1 MKLGDFLTSINYN
14 KKNLFEENENFA
26 EKSYVPFVINRCLS
40 YFPDTILHA
49 NMMNLHTGVSKRMNY
64 EYYLH
69 SIRKGKRFSKT
80 LKSEVHICKKIKKY
94 YAESI
99 GTFSMV
105 FCGTSA
111 MIINEITQVRLLFVF
126 SNYSFFCFQNK
137 GKGDA
142 TSPQ

>member
-14 KKNLFEENENFA
+14 KKNLFEENKDFA

-80 LKSEVHICKKIKKY
+80 LKSEVSEDLSLVITH
-94 YAESI
+94 
-99 GTFSMV
+99 FSVSRTRAKEMLP
-105 FCGTSA
+105 
-111 MIINEITQVRLLFVF
+111 LLSREFLD
-126 SNYSFFCFQNK
+126 NLADIYLK
-137 GKGDA
+137 
-142 TSPQ
+142 TH

>member
-14 KKNLFEENENFA
+14 KKNLFEENEDFA

-40 YFPDTILHA
+40 YFPDKILHA

-80 LKSEVHICKKIKKY
+80 LKSEVSEDLSLVITH
-94 YAESI
+94 
-99 GTFSMV
+99 FSVSRTRAKEMLP
-105 FCGTSA
+105 
-111 MIINEITQVRLLFVF
+111 LLRREFLDDL
-126 SNYSFFCFQNK
+126 SNIYLK
-137 GKGDA
+137 
-142 TSPQ
+142 TH

>member
-1 MKLGDFLTSINYN
+1 VKLGDFLTSINYN
-14 KKNLFEENENFA
+14 KKNLFEENEDFA

-80 LKSEVHICKKIKKY
+80 LKSEVSEDLSLVITH
-94 YAESI
+94 
-99 GTFSMV
+99 FSVSRTRAKEMLP
-105 FCGTSA
+105 
-111 MIINEITQVRLLFVF
+111 LLSREFLDDL
-126 SNYSFFCFQNK
+126 SNIYLK
-137 GKGDA
+137 
-142 TSPQ
+142 TH